1 MPSYSNTFRILH
13 LLDLIKNQLWP
24 NFFSRWPNHYKH
36 GSLTLD
42 KSNHKVL
49 GFHYTIDN
57 NSKLKDHGANYG
69 SVKLELQRV
78 DWHKVFYNHGSFECC
93 EKFKEIIDNLIS
105 KFVPLQKQT
114 CSKKKNLY
122 GWTNNVI
129 KSQNDSISS
138 WKRKTN
144 TITKCMLNIEINW
157 KVLGEKRFQ
166 IMKNHCWK
174 WWIPTQKHLSDMQK
188 ISWIWRQ
195 W

>member
-1 MPSYSNTFRILH
+1 M
-13 LLDLIKNQLWP
+13 
-24 NFFSRWPNHYKH
+24 
-36 GSLTLD
+36 
-42 KSNHKVL
+42 
-49 GFHYTIDN
+49 
-57 NSKLKDHGANYG
+57 KDHGANYG

-78 DWHKVFYNHGSFECC
+78 DWYKVFYNYGSFECC
-93 EKFKEIIDNLIS
+93 EKFKEIINNLIS

-114 CSKKKNLY
+114 CSKKKTNLY

-157 KVLGEKRFQ
+157 KVLGEKQFQ
-166 IMKNHCWK
+166 IVKNRCWK
-174 WWIPTQKHLSDMQK
+174 RWIPTQKHLSDMQK